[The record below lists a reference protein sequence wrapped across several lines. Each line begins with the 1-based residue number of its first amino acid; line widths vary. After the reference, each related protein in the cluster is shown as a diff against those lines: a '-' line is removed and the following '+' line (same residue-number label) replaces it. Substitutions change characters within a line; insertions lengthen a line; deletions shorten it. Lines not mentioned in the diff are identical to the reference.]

1 MLHSVSAA
9 LRKPNLAK
17 IHQRIF
23 WSLVCP
29 WNPLNPKPHKFS
41 SRPPSDDFF
50 IQCCFFHA
58 ETLRNLPCMKKW
70 SDGGLAENV
79 GGGSAAPQGPY
90 DEILP
95 NFHRTWSCKTSE
107 SQNFNNSG
115 MPLDECA
122 PASHS
127 KDWHTN
133 LSGKLPRTAA

>member
-17 IHQRIF
+17 IHQRIS

-90 DEILP
+90 DETCLIFTGLGLAR
-95 NFHRTWSCKTSE
+95 HQKARTSTIPGCLWTSVH
-107 SQNFNNSG
+107 QK
-115 MPLDECA
+115 A
-122 PASHS
+122 
-127 KDWHTN
+127 
-133 LSGKLPRTAA
+133 TARIGIQI